1 MARFGSLDTQYF
13 DAAGDPLVAGKI
25 YFYESGT
32 TTLKTTFAD
41 INQSIPNTNPV
52 ILTAAG
58 RQPNIFFEGVA
69 KAVLTNSSD
78 VQIVSRDPV
87 GETTTNFGDAW
98 ISTRIYGAN
107 DVVIG
112 SDGVY
117 YRSLLAG
124 NQNHNPTSTTGY
136 WVLLYSV
143 EWSSGI
149 TYKVGAVVTYE
160 GNTYQS
166 LQNSNL
172 NQNPASVTA
181 YWTPLA
187 FAWLAT
193 RTYAIGENAVGT
205 DGVLYTSLQ
214 NANIGNVPA
223 SSAAY
228 WVGTSAAA
236 AASATASAASAAA
249 ALVSENAS
257 AASESAAATSATNS
271 GASATASAASASASA
286 TSAAASDTARIAAQ
300 AAQVA
305 AELAETNAE
314 TAETNSAASASAS
327 ATSAAAS
334 LVSQNA
340 AAGSATAAAAS
351 ASAAGGSSG
360 TATTKAAE
368 AAASAAAAL
377 VSENAASA
385 SASTASTQAGIAT
398 TKAGES
404 ATSAIAS
411 ASSATAS
418 ANSATAAAGSATT
431 AAATLVDFEELYLG
445 AKSTAPTVDNQG
457 NALVAGA
464 LYFNTVSNTMF
475 VYSGSSW
482 AAAGSA
488 VNGTAERQEYTAT
501 SGQTTF
507 AATYDVGFVDVYLNG
522 SRLVP
527 TTDFTASNGAQVVLT
542 TGATTGDNV
551 GIIAYGAFS
560 VADVYTQAQSNA
572 RFAQIA
578 NVYSKTDSDARYTQ
592 KANNLSDLASAST
605 ALTNLGLTATAAEVN
620 VLDGIP
626 ATLTATELGYVDG
639 ATSNIQAQINNID
652 ALPSQTGNSG
662 EYLTTNGAVASW
674 AAIPA
679 PSTGSLYL
687 TSANSFT
694 AGDRVYFNNNQA
706 ASLTT
711 TINQSISLSSTQ
723 AITGGLT
730 ALGTPHDGAFDKYGN
745 FAHVA
750 RNGSNYLVA
759 CIYDYNEATG
769 QFSASS
775 QTTIYSGQMRDTQN
789 AMKIVYNPVADSFW
803 CAFSDTSN
811 YPRVAGFQRGLSGGS
826 GYVANVSQSSIGSN
840 SFGGSHC
847 DIACDES
854 TGTVV
859 GAWHSNPS
867 QNTNLA
873 GFKNVSS
880 TTRTGIFTEKTFG
893 SNSENYFNRIAFD
906 STNNKYHVA
915 VNYYGTTRFA
925 NFTYDGV
932 NSPTVASSIA
942 ATGTISSFNS
952 GAANLTQSGSN
963 MPWHKGQSALLFM
976 NDLSTSSLEFT
987 AFVYNNS
994 TNAYSTNGSTSLPSI
1009 FGSNYSSYGTNKYNR
1024 IVCPF
1029 DSDQFYINSG
1039 PSLNLANYNGTAI
1052 TNVAASSVTGGYDY
1066 IIAYSSGNFKIA
1078 LPAFTSNQSRWQ
1090 LSDAASTDSKAFIG
1104 FAGASVSSG
1113 VNLEIKSTSA
1123 IESNQSGLS
1132 AGSQYYIATN
1142 GAISTTVS
1150 DTRAGKALSATQLLV
1165 NVT

>member
-1 MARFGSLDTQYF
+1 MARFGDFDQYLDN
-13 DAAGDPLVAGKI
+13 AGDPLAEGKL

-32 TTLKTTFAD
+32 TTPKTTFAD
-41 INQSIPNTNPV
+41 INNSIPNTNPV
-52 ILTAAG
+52 LLSAAG
-58 RQPNIFFEGVA
+58 RQPNIFFDGVA
-69 KAVLTNSSD
+69 KVILTDSDD
-78 VQIVSRDPV
+78 VQLIVRDPV
-87 GETTTNFGDAW
+87 GETATDFGDEWVA
-98 ISTRIYGAN
+98 TKVYNAV
-107 DVVIG
+107 DVVLG

-117 YRSLLAG
+117 YRSLING
-124 NQNHNPTSTTGY
+124 NQNNNPVTTTGS
-136 WVLLYSV
+136 WALLYSV
-143 EWSSGI
+143 EWNAGT
-149 TYKVGAVVTYE
+149 TYQVGALVTYNDE
-160 GNTYQS
+160 QYQS
-166 LQNSNL
+166 LQGTNL
-172 NQNPASVTA
+172 NQNPSTQTA
-181 YWTPLA
+181 YWVLLS

-193 RTYAIGENAVGT
+193 ATYAEDQNAVGT

-214 NANIGNVPA
+214 NSNTGNDPA
-223 SSAAY
+223 TSPTY

-236 AASATASAASAAA
+236 AASAVAAAASAAAALVSENAAELAETNAETAQVAAEAAQAAAETAETNAETAETNSAASAASSATSASESATSAAAALASENAAATSETNSAASAAAAASSASGSSGSASAAAASAAA

-257 AASESAAATSATNS
+257 AASASSSAASAATSTSEASDSAASAAASAS
-271 GASATASAASASASA
+271 SATASAGSA
-286 TSAAASDTARIAAQ
+286 T
-300 AAQVA
+300 
-305 AELAETNAE
+305 
-314 TAETNSAASASAS
+314 
-327 ATSAAAS
+327 
-334 LVSQNA
+334 A
-340 AAGSATAAAAS
+340 AAGSATAAA
-351 ASAAGGSSG
+351 G
-360 TATTKAAE
+360 
-368 AAASAAAAL
+368 
-377 VSENAASA
+377 
-385 SASTASTQAGIAT
+385 
-398 TKAGES
+398 
-404 ATSAIAS
+404 
-411 ASSATAS
+411 
-418 ANSATAAAGSATT
+418 SATAAASSATD
-431 AAATLVDFEELYLG
+431 AATAETGAEAALEEFEELYLG

-457 NALVAGA
+457 NPLQAGA

-488 VNGTAERQEYTAT
+488 VNGTAERQEYVAT
-501 SGQTTF
+501 SGQTNF
-507 AATYDVGFVDVYLNG
+507 SATYDVGFVDVYLNG
-522 SRLVP
+522 SKLIP
-527 TTDFTASNGAQVVLT
+527 TTDFTATNGATVILT
-542 TGATTGDNV
+542 TGAVTGDNV
-551 GIIAYGAFS
+551 SIIAYGAFN
-560 VADVYTQAQSNA
+560 VADVYTQAQSDA
-572 RFAQIA
+572 RYAQIA
-578 NVYSKTDSDARYTQ
+578 NVYNKTDSDARYTQ
-592 KANNLSDLASAST
+592 KTNNLSDLASAPT

-662 EYLTTNGAVASW
+662 EYLTTNGTVASW

-723 AITGGLT
+723 TITGGLT

-873 GFKNVSS
+873 GFKNVSG

-1039 PSLNLANYNGTAI
+1039 PSLNLASYNGTAI
-1052 TNVAASSVTGGYDY
+1052 TNVAASTVTGGYDY